1 MLIRTVL
8 NILHSGFVYKYF
20 VVLKLKVISAMLDA
34 TERRVMLVSQV
45 TLAPLVS
52 SATEDLMV
60 NLVSKEI
67 SASLA
72 VQDLQADEDHLVYP
86 DLRANAV
93 VLDSKETMVDQEDTA
108 ERVSTEI
115 SDTLDLSAKRES
127 PRSVDQRDWE
137 EIQVNCRL

>member
-1 MLIRTVL
+1 M
-8 NILHSGFVYKYF
+8 
-20 VVLKLKVISAMLDA
+20 
-34 TERRVMLVSQV
+34 ERRVMLVSQV

-72 VQDLQADEDHLVYP
+72 VQDLQADADHLVYL

-93 VLDSKETMVDQEDTA
+93 VLDSKETMVDQEDTV
-108 ERVSTEI
+108 ERVSAEI

-127 PRSVDQRDWE
+127 PRSVDQREWE
-137 EIQVNCRL
+137 EIQVNYRL